1 MMGAVLILGAI
12 ALAAAYYSGNNA
24 LQLRSRSTANF
35 RPKSRTYHSDY
46 RDNNIVLRL
55 LQSAQEKYYS

>member
-1 MMGAVLILGAI
+1 MGAVLILGAI

-24 LQLRSRSTANF
+24 LQPRSRSTANL
-35 RPKSRTYHSDY
+35 RPRSRTYHSDY
-46 RDNNIVLRL
+46 RDNIVLRL